1 MKPAYYEFYCPVKIL
16 CGRKALAN
24 LPHELAQ
31 RGVQRPMLVT
41 DKGVQGAGLV
51 KHVDQAL
58 ADAGTTF
65 AARFDE
71 VPVDSSNRVVN
82 RIARLFVEQGCDGLV
97 AVGGGSVIDTAK
109 GVNIVVSEGTD
120 DLLKFQGVD
129 RLTAEMRPLIIVP
142 TTAGTGS
149 EVTAAAVIFDEEH
162 GEKIAPVS
170 GKLYPAVAILDPVMT
185 LTLPPRAT
193 AATGLDALT
202 HAIEAMLGVQK
213 NPVSDAFAS
222 AALRLLAANL
232 ERAVADGTDV
242 DARMGMANGALL
254 AGAAFSNSMVGV
266 VHALA
271 HALGALCDVPH
282 GVANGIC
289 LPWGMAY
296 NLKNVPQGAA
306 PVLAELAV
314 LVGAASPVDPV
325 EARAERAIA
334 WVFDLLARL
343 HDACGLPTR
352 LSQVGVREDDLPKI
366 ADLARNDG
374 ALTYNLAETTR
385 EELLG
390 LLRQAF

>member
-1 MKPAYYEFYCPVKIL
+1 MTPAYYEFYCPVKIL

-31 RGVQRPMLVT
+31 RGVVRPMLIT
-41 DKGVQGAGLV
+41 DKGVAGAGLL

-58 ADAGTTF
+58 ADAGTSF

-82 RIARLFVEQGCDGLV
+82 RIAKLFVEQGCDGFV

-129 RLTAEMRPLIIVP
+129 RLTARMKPLLIVP

-149 EVTAAAVIFDEEH
+149 EVTAAAVILDEEH

-170 GKLYPAVAILDPVMT
+170 SRLYPDAAILDPVMT

-213 NPVSDAFAS
+213 NPVSDAFAT
-222 AALRLLAANL
+222 AAIRLIGANL
-232 ERAVADGTDV
+232 EKATADGADV
-242 DARMGMANGALL
+242 DARLAMANAALL

-271 HALGALCDVPH
+271 HATGALCHVPH
-282 GVANGIC
+282 GVANGIY

-296 NLKNVPQGAA
+296 NLKNVPSTAA
-306 PVLAELAV
+306 PVLAEIAA
-314 LVGAASPVDPV
+314 LVGAAPVSDPV

-343 HDACGLPTR
+343 NDACGLPTR
-352 LSQVGVREDDLPKI
+352 LSDAGVREEDLPKI
-366 ADLARNDG
+366 AGLALNDG
-374 ALTYNLAETTR
+374 SLTYNPAETTR
-385 EELLG
+385 DELLG

>member
-1 MKPAYYEFYCPVKIL
+1 MTPAYYEFHCPVKIL

-31 RGVQRPMLVT
+31 HGVARPMLIT
-41 DKGVQGAGLV
+41 DKGVVGAGLV
-51 KHVDQAL
+51 KHVDQAMTDG
-58 ADAGTTF
+58 AVSF

-129 RLTAEMRPLIIVP
+129 RLTADMRPLVIIP

-170 GKLYPAVAILDPVMT
+170 GKLYPHVAILDPVMT
-185 LTLPPRAT
+185 LTLPPKAT

-202 HAIEAMLGVQK
+202 HAVEAMMGVQK

-222 AALRLLAANL
+222 AAIRLIATHLEAA
-232 ERAVADGTDV
+232 VQDGANV
-242 DARMGMANGALL
+242 EARLGMANAALL

-266 VHALA
+266 IHGLA
-271 HALGALCDVPH
+271 HATGALCHVPH
-282 GVANGIC
+282 GVANGIY

-296 NLKNVPQGAA
+296 NLHQARETVG
-306 PVLAELAV
+306 PVLADLAL
-314 LVGAASPVDPV
+314 LVGAAPASDPVDV
-325 EARAERAIA
+325 RAERAIA
-334 WVFDLLARL
+334 WVFDLLSRL
-343 HDACGLPTR
+343 HDACDLPIR
-352 LSQVGVREDDLPKI
+352 LRDAGVHEADLPKI

-374 ALTYNLAETTR
+374 SLTYAPAETTR
-385 EELLG
+385 DELLG